1 MIAMMGYGDLWKKGR
16 RLFHEFLNAR
26 ATIKFDDYQRKHA
39 YRLLLGL
46 AESPEDFSDH
56 IEL

>member
-1 MIAMMGYGDLWKKGR
+1 MMGYGDLWKKGR